1 MLPDI
6 DSIRV
11 LSSEKMKAL
20 KEKEEKESIEKE
32 RLFNECVTRG
42 IGANLRLINEAII
55 KEATAGKCSC
65 TYDIDVIDK
74 MGKIIYEAVML
85 ELKKDTQ
92 YQIQCYLHESR
103 GNSEYPD
110 MKYMTVQITW

>member
-1 MLPDI
+1 MLPNI
-6 DSIRV
+6 DSIRA

-32 RLFNECVTRG
+32 RLFNECVKRG
-42 IGANLRLINEAII
+42 TEYTLRCINEEII

-74 MGKIIYEAVML
+74 MGKLIYEALML

-110 MKYMTVQITW
+110 MKYMKVEIIW